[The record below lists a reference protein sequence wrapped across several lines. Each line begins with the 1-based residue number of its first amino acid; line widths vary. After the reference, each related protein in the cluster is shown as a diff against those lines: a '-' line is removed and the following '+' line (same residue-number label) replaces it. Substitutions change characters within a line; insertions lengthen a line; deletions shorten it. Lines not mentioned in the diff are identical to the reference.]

1 MVISA
6 GWWRTFVVL
15 LVVFSTL
22 SARLATDTDT
32 AVALFSESSE
42 EKSISESDIDSLA
55 EMFGAV
61 ATPLDGAVR
70 VSVIRF
76 SSEAT
81 FYQLH
86 ITVDDLSARGPPRV

>member
-1 MVISA
+1 MLIA
-6 GWWRTFVVL
+6 GLWRVLVVL

-22 SARLATDTDT
+22 SARFATDTHV
-32 AVALFSESSE
+32 AVALVSENSE

-70 VSVIRF
+70 VSVTRF
-76 SSEAT
+76 VSDTT
-81 FYQLH
+81 FHQLH
-86 ITVDDLSARGPPRV
+86 ITVDDVSARGPPRV